1 MSVVLRFPGYRAVL
15 LPDRVALAEHLT
27 ALNSPVLFGC
37 RTGIC
42 GTCLVRAEGAV
53 EPPDEDEREVL
64 DIYAHGDA
72 SARLACQLA
81 CTGEVHL
88 TPHPDAP

>member
-1 MSVVLRFPGYRAVL
+1 MVSLEEVAVT
-15 LPDRVALAEHLT
+15 AE
-27 ALNSPVLFGC
+27 AAP
-37 RTGIC
+37 
-42 GTCLVRAEGAV
+42 GAV

-64 DIYAHGDA
+64 DIYAHGDP